1 VVHVASTQHHAAD
14 AKVVVGIVC
23 YTVCV
28 DIANHKG
35 SRHEMPTKDLDSLRR
50 AAEGAT
56 PESVEAATSFLRAA
70 NDELQGVLAARAL
83 GWFAR
88 GMALVDREQVVEAL
102 STSEGYEAVLPLI
115 EDLVLEDARESPM
128 ARARLRGIRRKR
140 EMLEAEGG
148 FVGTAEA
155 AEILGGISKQ
165 AVDKRRE
172 RRTILALP
180 RGGGEYAFPLWQ
192 FDEGT
197 RDGLVP
203 GLTRVLK
210 SFSVENPWMRAEF
223 MLAPNAR
230 LGEKRPLDALR
241 DGEAEAVARAAST
254 YGVHGSE

>member
-1 VVHVASTQHHAAD
+1 
-14 AKVVVGIVC
+14 
-23 YTVCV
+23 
-28 DIANHKG
+28 
-35 SRHEMPTKDLDSLRR
+35 M
-50 AAEGAT
+50 
-56 PESVEAATSFLRAA
+56 EAATSFLRAA
-70 NDELQGVLAARAL
+70 NDELQGVLAARTL

-88 GMALVDREQVVEAL
+88 SMTLVDRERVVEAL
-102 STSEGYEAVLPLI
+102 SASEGYEAMLPLI

-140 EMLEAEGG
+140 EVLETEGG

-172 RRTILALP
+172 RQTILALP

-197 RDGLVP
+197 KDGLLP
-203 GLTRVLK
+203 GLTKLLR
-210 SFSVENPWMRAEF
+210 SFSVEDPWMRAEF
-223 MLAPNAR
+223 MLAPNNR
-230 LGEKRPLDALR
+230 LGGKRPLDALR
-241 DGEAEAVARAAST
+241 EGEVEAATRAAST

>member
-1 VVHVASTQHHAAD
+1 M
-14 AKVVVGIVC
+14 
-23 YTVCV
+23 
-28 DIANHKG
+28 DITNWRG
-35 SRHEMPTKDLDSLRR
+35 SRREMTTKDLDSLRR

-56 PESVEAATSFLRAA
+56 PESVEAAASFLRAVD
-70 NDELQGVLAARAL
+70 DELQGMLAARAL
-83 GWFAR
+83 DWFAR
-88 GMALVDREQVVEAL
+88 GVALVDREQVVEAL
-102 STSEGYEAVLPLI
+102 SASEGYEAVLPLI
-115 EDLVLEDARESPM
+115 EDLVLEEARKSPV

-140 EMLEAEGG
+140 EMLGAEGG
-148 FVGTAEA
+148 CVGTAEA

-197 RDGLVP
+197 RDGLIP
-203 GLTRVLK
+203 GLTGVLR

-223 MLAPNAR
+223 MLAPNDR
-230 LGEKRPLDALR
+230 LGGKRPLDALR
-241 DGEAEAVARAAST
+241 DGETDAAARAAST